1 MGYLLPDLLGLDPI
15 NDGVQHRWSKHAD
28 ISQQD
33 VNMRW
38 NVMTKPLSQDRE
50 DGRSIKE
57 NDDADMGAT
66 RVESLVMNIL
76 GREVEES
83 MENQNVGNKK
93 LIVHLRPLLTL

>member
-1 MGYLLPDLLGLDPI
+1 MLSLDPI
-15 NDGVQHRWSKHAD
+15 NDGVQHKWSENVD

-33 VNMRW
+33 VDMRW
-38 NVMTKPLSQDRE
+38 NVPTKPLSQGCDNSRP
-50 DGRSIKE
+50 IKE

-93 LIVHLRPLLTL
+93 LIIHLRPLLTL